1 MSGNN
6 NPLAGRVP
14 LHMRKAGQ
22 EETIAKSTS
31 YRSGTT
37 HPVTYRTPQNER
49 LKRNE
54 GCTPLR
60 RYPNGQL
67 DVEYVAHQIIDLI
80 HKIEDQGKLTTF
92 EEALL
97 AVILPGKYDW
107 IDPKIANTMARM
119 SNQEKLLV
127 AARVHMHLNAEMNW
141 NAGRGGG
148 SVPGRQ
154 NSRS

>member
-1 MSGNN
+1 MRGGN

-22 EETIAKSTS
+22 EETISKSTS
-31 YRSGTT
+31 FRPGSA
-37 HPVTYRTPQNER
+37 HPVNYRTPQGDKI
-49 LKRNE
+49 LRNE

-60 RYPNGQL
+60 RYPNGKL
-67 DVEYVAHQIIDLI
+67 DVEFVAHQVIDLI
-80 HKIEDQGKLTTF
+80 HKVEDQGKLTTF

-97 AVILPGKYDW
+97 SVILPGKYDW
-107 IDPKIANTMARM
+107 IDPKIAHTMARLT
-119 SNQEKLLV
+119 NQEKLLV
-127 AARVHMHLNAEMNW
+127 ATRVHMHLNAEMNW

-148 SVPGRQ
+148 SVRHRQ